1 MNFKKT
7 IYFDYA
13 ATTYT
18 DRRVV
23 HAMKPYFSHIFG
35 NAGSLHQFGRKA
47 KLALE
52 KARQQVADLI
62 GAATDEIIFTG
73 SGTESDNLAI
83 LGAAKAYKQKG
94 QHLITSNI
102 EHKAVLNPMKKL
114 SQEGFE
120 VDFLKVD
127 YEGLLAVDQIQQ
139 AINNKTTLVSVIY
152 ASNEIGVIQ
161 PIAEIGKMIK
171 EIRAKRKENA
181 IDVPLIFHI
190 DACQAAGYL
199 SLDVNNLGVD
209 LLTLNGSKIYGP
221 KGVGVLYVR
230 KGIMLEPII
239 LGGDQEGG
247 VRPGTENIPG
257 TVGLGIALDIA
268 QKIRQEE
275 SNREKSLRDYFIR
288 RLIDEIP
295 GVVLNGHATKRLP
308 NNINISVLGIEGEA
322 MLLWLDK
329 YGIAASTG
337 SACDSRHLEPSHVIL
352 ALGKSHEYAHGSLRL
367 TLGRKTTKREIDYF
381 MNVFPKIVRQL
392 RKIST
397 IKHE

>member
-1 MNFKKT
+1 MNLKKS

-18 DRRVV
+18 DRRVLQ
-23 HAMKPYFSHIFG
+23 AMKPYFGHIFG

-47 KLALE
+47 KLALG

-62 GAATDEIIFTG
+62 GAETDEIIFTS

-83 LGAAKAYKQKG
+83 LGVARAYEQKG

-120 VDFLKVD
+120 IDFLQVD
-127 YEGLLAVDQIQQ
+127 HEGLLTVDQIRQT
-139 AINNKTTLVSVIY
+139 INDKTTLISIIY

-161 PIAEIGKMIK
+161 PIAEIGKMIE

-199 SLDVNNLGVD
+199 SLDVDSLGVD

-230 KGIMLEPII
+230 KGIVLEPIMS
-239 LGGDQEGG
+239 GGDQEGG
-247 VRPGTENIPG
+247 MHPGTENVPG
-257 TVGLGIALDIA
+257 AVGLGVALDIA

-275 SNREKSLRDYFIR
+275 SNREKSLRDYFIE

-295 GVVLNGHATKRLP
+295 NVSLNGHAIKRLP

-367 TLGRKTTKREIDYF
+367 TLGRKTTKKEIGYF
-381 MNVFPKIVRQL
+381 MNIFPKIVRQL

>member
-1 MNFKKT
+1 MNLKKT

>member
-1 MNFKKT
+1 MNLKKS

-62 GAATDEIIFTG
+62 GAETDEIIFTG

-114 SQEGFE
+114 SQDGFE

-171 EIRAKRKENA
+171 EIRAKRKENT

-295 GVVLNGHATKRLP
+295 DVVLNGHATKRLP

-381 MNVFPKIVRQL
+381 MNVFPKIARQL